1 VIFRMAQHRRMRSK
15 VTAVLMAGGAVTVV
29 AVLALL
35 VGIARSPG
43 PPSPEE
49 SPVADPG
56 RPLVIGY
63 VPYWDQERSL
73 DVVWEQSDLL
83 DEISP
88 VWYSLEP
95 TGEVVLADD
104 VHVTVDTEAVEE
116 ARNLGVRVIPTVTN
130 LRNGEWDAAA
140 VQAVLRDPELR
151 SAHVDELVELAITEG
166 YDGIDVDYEHL
177 EAADREAFT
186 DFLTDLANRLQAE
199 DKVLTVALH
208 AKTSDEGYAERNEA
222 QDYQAIGR
230 VADQVRVMTYD
241 YSWEN
246 SPPGP
251 VAPRDWVDEV
261 LEWTV
266 TQIPPE
272 KVILGIV
279 LLGYDW
285 VNGQGI
291 TINYNDAMARSE
303 EYDAPVQRSDDG
315 SPWLTYQSAH
325 GNQHEIWFEDA
336 VSVQAKLELV
346 SEYNLGGVFF
356 WRLGGEDAN
365 VWRQVPSAL
374 DEP

>member
-1 VIFRMAQHRRMRSK
+1 MAQHRRMRSK
-15 VTAVLMAGGAVTVV
+15 VSAVLMAGGAVTVV

-365 VWRQVPSAL
+365 VWRQLPSAL